1 MILLRRSSLS
11 KSSGVGLGFLLA
23 TISFAAGAFG
33 AGPRKVAARAV
44 VEEDENEPRDTPREA
59 AEWRYAVRSY
69 PAPEIPGGAYM
80 RGHLA
85 WRALV
90 ERSNWALTTSDG
102 TTRNLGPVVGPAWT
116 LLGPAPINA
125 QGGGSSGRNTAIV
138 VDPTNSQVVYA
149 GFADGGL
156 WKTTNGGTSWTP
168 LTDTQP
174 TLAIGAIVLDPKNP
188 ATVYV
193 GTGEGNFSSDSFYG
207 RGIL

>member
-11 KSSGVGLGFLLA
+11 KSSGVGLGFLVA
-23 TISFAAGAFG
+23 SIFVASGVFAAG
-33 AGPRKVAARAV
+33 PKKAAAPAV
-44 VEEDENEPRDTPREA
+44 VEEEENEARDTPREA

-90 ERSNWALTTSDG
+90 ERSVWPLATSDG

-138 VDPTNSQVVYA
+138 V
-149 GFADGGL
+149 
-156 WKTTNGGTSWTP
+156 
-168 LTDTQP
+168 
-174 TLAIGAIVLDPKNP
+174 
-188 ATVYV
+188 
-193 GTGEGNFSSDSFYG
+193 
-207 RGIL
+207 